1 MSRTAVASSKLLRTA
16 GTLIGAAA
24 LVTSLACNDSELTRL
39 HAEFNIVW
47 ETDVGFNP
55 DVEHV
60 GILTEST
67 ILFGE
72 VTTGDVRSTDVQ
84 ISNPGNKSLEL
95 CGLELVQLT
104 FEGEGDDRELA
115 NEMVSTSTELNQT
128 GTTGILG
135 KGETFT
141 FDVRFT
147 PLFGQ
152 PLPSDLYL
160 SVKHDLN
167 WDCDAIED
175 DEAGTGEGL
184 YIPILGA
191 GDGDPVPDIYA
202 NPASIEFSEMTLGGS
217 VQELMSIVGNSGPG
231 LLNVA
236 NVTLGDTTNFS
247 LVATGL
253 ENNSFAMG
261 ESAEITV
268 EFDPQTSGNL
278 STIISVYSNDPN
290 DSPLEIPVFGIAN
303 DVAVGKA
310 PVAVCGPTIQS
321 SPFQIESLDGT
332 ASYDPGGLTIT
343 HNWVFTPPNGSQTQL
358 SSTSSATPSTTVV
371 GSIPETGLDL
381 AGTYTGVLTVTNSQ
395 GTTSVPCTQTI
406 EAVPNENFRVELFW
420 SQPDDMDLHL
430 LNPGGTY
437 EDYLG
442 GSDCYY
448 LNCVGGGPNWG
459 GGGTADDPSLDL
471 DDIQGTGPEN
481 TNIVAPAN
489 GNDYTIIVHD
499 YEGTVNDDSPTDCTV
514 NIYLNGIL
522 MQTYNFSISGE
533 NSAYYVA
540 EIDWPSGNITP
551 CNGSSC

>member
-16 GTLIGAAA
+16 ATLIGAAA

-47 ETDVGFNP
+47 DTDVGFNP

-60 GILTEST
+60 GILAEST

-84 ISNPGNKSLEL
+84 ISNPGNKGLDL

-115 NEMVSTSTELNQT
+115 NEMVSTSTELSQA
-128 GTTGILG
+128 GTTGTLG

-141 FDVRFT
+141 FEVRFT
-147 PLFGQ
+147 PLFGE

-202 NPASIEFSEMTLGGS
+202 NPASIEFSDMELGDGTT
-217 VQELMSIVGNSGPG
+217 QTLMSIVGNAGPG
-231 LLNVA
+231 LLDVA
-236 NVTLGDTTNFS
+236 NVTLGDSTNFS
-247 LVATGL
+247 LVAVGL

-261 ESAEITV
+261 ESAEITID
-268 EFDPQTSGNL
+268 FHPQAQGNL

-290 DSPLEIPVFGIAN
+290 DSPLEIPVFGVAN
-303 DVAVGKA
+303 AAKVGKR

-321 SPFQIESLDGT
+321 APFQTEQFDGT
-332 ASYDPGGLTIT
+332 ASYDPSGLALTY
-343 HNWVFTPPNGSQTQL
+343 NWVYTPPNGSNSTL
-358 SSTSSATPSTTVV
+358 SSPSSATPVTTIAFE
-371 GSIPETGLDL
+371 SFGLDL
-381 AGTYTGVLTVTNSQ
+381 AGTYTGVLTVTNTQ
-395 GTTSVPCTQTI
+395 GTTSAPCTQTI

-437 EDYLG
+437 EDILG

-448 LNCVGGGPNWG
+448 ANCVGGGPNWG

-499 YEGTVNDDSPTDCTV
+499 YQGTVNDDSPTDCTV

-540 EIDWPSGNITP
+540 EIDWPSGTITP